1 MAVRCSRGRGD
12 GRLRK
17 KTGARSAEEVEG
29 KVGLQ
34 RSLTEIR
41 AEMGVVEEGKG
52 RLDNSRED
60 AEERMRM
67 RGGVD

>member
-1 MAVRCSRGRGD
+1 MRRRLARGAQR
-12 GRLRK
+12 
-17 KTGARSAEEVEG
+17 RSKGG

-41 AEMGVVEEGKG
+41 AEIEVVEEGKG

>member
-1 MAVRCSRGRGD
+1 M
-12 GRLRK
+12 
-17 KTGARSAEEVEG
+17 
-29 KVGLQ
+29 GLQ

-41 AEMGVVEEGKG
+41 AEIEVVEEGKG
-52 RLDNSRED
+52 RLNSRED

>member
-1 MAVRCSRGRGD
+1 M
-12 GRLRK
+12 
-17 KTGARSAEEVEG
+17 
-29 KVGLQ
+29 GLQ

-41 AEMGVVEEGKG
+41 AEIEVVEEGKG

-60 AEERMRM
+60 AGERMRM

>member
-1 MAVRCSRGRGD
+1 ME
-12 GRLRK
+12 K
-17 KTGARSAEEVEG
+17 ETGARSAEEVEG

-41 AEMGVVEEGKG
+41 AEIEVVEEGKG
-52 RLDNSRED
+52 RLNSRED
-60 AEERMRM
+60 AEERIRM